1 MARRT
6 EGVTRVV
13 SERTGAVTWR
23 CRWSITGGDGERQW
37 GSKTFKTQSA
47 ARAHLAAQKHA
58 ILAGSYQAPVR
69 LTMAAYA
76 ASWFERMGHDWAT
89 STAYTRRNQW
99 RKYLAPVFGQLQISA
114 VTRAHCQRF
123 VDGLVTSGLKPH
135 TVRGIHALLSKML
148 RHAEQDGIIPRN
160 PSTGL
165 RLPRTT
171 REHHATWSAA
181 EVQRFLAGTVAH
193 PDHAL
198 YYILLTTGVRIGEA
212 IALSWRAVDLDRGTV
227 TISDTLRRT
236 STSRF
241 DIAPGTKTHRGR
253 TLPLT
258 PGCLRALHVHRERQV
273 HQRRA
278 APSWDIRN
286 LVFTND
292 QGGPLDQVVLRRRLD
307 VAIRD
312 HGLPRLTPHG
322 FRHTCAT
329 MLLVEGVHPRIVQ
342 DLLGHTTV
350 ALTMERY
357 SHVSPGL
364 QQSAAD
370 RLAMLVESGDWTTT
384 PDGQIARND
393 G

>member
-6 EGVTRVV
+6 EGVTKVV

-23 CRWSITGGDGERQW
+23 CRWSITTATGEREW

-47 ARAHLAAQKHA
+47 AKTHLAAQKHA
-58 ILAGSYQAPVR
+58 IHAGTYQAPVR
-69 LTMAAYA
+69 LTMAEYA
-76 ASWFERMGHDWAT
+76 ETWFPRMRHDWAS

-99 RKYLAPVFGQLQISA
+99 TKYLAPVFGPMQLSA
-114 VTRAHCQRF
+114 VTRAQCQRF
-123 VDGLVTSGLKPH
+123 VDGLVTDELKPH

-148 RHAEQDGIIPRN
+148 RHAEQDGMIPRN

-165 RLPRTT
+165 RLPRTS

-181 EVQRFLAGTVAH
+181 EVQRFLAGTVDH

-198 YYILLTTGVRIGEA
+198 YCILLTTGARIGEA
-212 IALSWRAVDLDRGTV
+212 IALSWRAVDLVRGTV

-258 PGCLRALHVHRERQV
+258 PGCIRALIAHRERQAQ
-273 HQRRA
+273 QRQG
-278 APSWDIRN
+278 APAWDIRN

-292 QGGPLDQVVLRRRLD
+292 QGAPVDQAMLRRRLD
-307 VAIRD
+307 QAITD
-312 HGLPRLTPHG
+312 AGLPRLTPHG

-329 MLLVEGVHPRIVQ
+329 LLMEQGVHIKVVS
-342 DLLGHTTV
+342 DILGHATV
-350 ALTMERY
+350 QMSLNAY
-357 SHVSPGL
+357 QHVSDSFRRAALESLSSVISDDRQVLPGT
-364 QQSAAD
+364 AAD
-370 RLAMLVESGDWTTT
+370 DR
-384 PDGQIARND
+384 
-393 G
+393 